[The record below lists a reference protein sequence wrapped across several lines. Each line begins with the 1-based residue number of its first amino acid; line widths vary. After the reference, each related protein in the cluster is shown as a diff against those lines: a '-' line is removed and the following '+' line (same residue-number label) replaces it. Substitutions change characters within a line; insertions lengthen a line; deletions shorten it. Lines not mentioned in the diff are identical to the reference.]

1 MSIIFIAAPAFLAA
15 SVQQAVATQETDGLE
30 AFQPRGFVATL
41 TVPIE
46 APVAE
51 VFDAATGDVT
61 GWWDHSFWPDP
72 AEMVIEPRFDG
83 RFYERF
89 EAGSDNGTLHARV
102 IFVNAPTELR
112 LHGPLGLSGRSV
124 DLVSSWRLEAADDG
138 AATDFTVE
146 LHMSGEIDA
155 ELAGVVRGV
164 WQHFIAARLKPYV
177 EAGCHR
183 TPEAPCTA
191 FDN

>member
-1 MSIIFIAAPAFLAA
+1 MVINLLAA
-15 SVQQAVATQETDGLE
+15 LAGLATGAQDPAAVD

-51 VFDAATGDVT
+51 VFDAATGDIT

-89 EAGSDNGTLHARV
+89 EAGSENGSLHARV
-102 IFVNAPTELR
+102 IFVNAPTQLR
-112 LHGPLGLSGRSV
+112 LHGPLGLSGRAV
-124 DLVSSWRLEAADDG
+124 DLVSSWQLEEADGG

-146 LHMSGEIDA
+146 LHMSGEVDA

-164 WQHFIAARLKPYV
+164 WQHFIAERLKPYV

-183 TPEAPCTA
+183 APDMPCAA
-191 FDN
+191 FEN

>member
-1 MSIIFIAAPAFLAA
+1 MVIKLLAA
-15 SVQQAVATQETDGLE
+15 LAGLAAGAQDPSGVD
-30 AFQPRGFVATL
+30 AFQPQGFVATL

-51 VFDAATGDVT
+51 VFDAATGDIT

-89 EAGSDNGTLHARV
+89 EAGSENGSLHARV
-102 IFVNAPTELR
+102 IFVNAPTQLR
-112 LHGPLGLSGRSV
+112 LHGPLGLSGRAV
-124 DLVSSWRLEAADDG
+124 DLVSSWQLEEADGG

-146 LHMSGEIDA
+146 LHMSGEVDA

-164 WQHFIAARLKPYV
+164 WQHFIAERLKPYV

-183 TPEAPCTA
+183 APDTPCAA
-191 FDN
+191 FEN